1 MADFLLE
8 LIVTLYAELMVLIVP
23 EEKRNGKAFRTAV
36 AIFAGIMILGLM
48 AMAMFGIYF
57 VADGRNPVLG
67 WILLIG
73 AIVLSVAQ
81 ITVGIILK
89 SKKDS

>member
-1 MADFLLE
+1 MAEFVLE

-23 EEKRNGKAFRTAV
+23 EEKRSGKAFRTAI

-57 VADGRNPVLG
+57 VANDRNPVLG

-73 AIVLSVAQ
+73 ATLLSVSQ
-81 ITVGIILK
+81 ITAGIILK
-89 SKKDS
+89 STKDS